1 MQARDVSAGAAFR
14 KPRKGRSEGHILS
27 PWVLDGDM
35 RLYSQRILVD
45 SKARGAALF
54 GRDLAWVGHAVKCL
68 LTKARDLRTPSRG
81 AQGRYIC
88 RGASHTGERVGR
100 AGARTL
106 LSKTADEREDESAT
120 LRAMDCLLP
129 QSKLSSRTYGLM
141 IRPIELLPRK
151 VETARAV
158 VI

>member
-54 GRDLAWVGHAVKCL
+54 GRYLTWIGHAVKCL
-68 LTKARDLRTPSRG
+68 LAEARDLRTPSRG
-81 AQGRYIC
+81 AQGRHIYA
-88 RGASHTGERVGR
+88 GGR
-100 AGARTL
+100 RI
-106 LSKTADEREDESAT
+106 RES
-120 LRAMDCLLP
+120 
-129 QSKLSSRTYGLM
+129 
-141 IRPIELLPRK
+141 
-151 VETARAV
+151 V
-158 VI
+158 